1 MEADPSRRRGCVC
14 VLGGGVSVDS
24 PSLKEGQ
31 DGGVETNSS
40 SLANFI
46 LQPVRSFKMAAE
58 A

>member
-1 MEADPSRRRGCVC
+1 MC

-24 PSLKEGQ
+24 PILKEGQ